1 MKMIW
6 GIFKRDMCHATR
18 NVIAVIVSMG
28 LVVVPALY
36 AWFNI
41 AASWDPY
48 GNTKALKVAVANND
62 KGYKS
67 DLIPVRVNV
76 GETIISTLHAN
87 DQLDWQFVK
96 SDKAIDGVKSGEYYA
111 AIVIPKGFSAD
122 MMTLFSPDIKHAQL
136 KYYLN
141 EKISSLKSDNRITLL
156 NTDGTVLYDSLEDAS
171 AMGNHGNRP
180 EVKEAEK
187 KGSGEMLR
195 YSETLDKQTFYYAI
209 LLEDGKILR
218 VSRSIDSVLG
228 YLQSGITLV
237 AVLVLAIIGIAF
249 FVIQN
254 QTKKLVEPINTMDLE
269 HPLRHVEYEELRPL
283 LMRVHEQNRQ
293 IAGQIQELK
302 ERHEE
307 YLAITENMKDGLV
320 VASQT
325 EVLSINKAAQEL
337 FQVQASDCI
346 RRPISRVS
354 RNKELKKALDGALA
368 GEHIETVL
376 ETHGRF
382 YQLLANPVKVTG
394 KTYGA
399 VIMVWDITEKNA
411 AEQMRREF
419 SANVSHELKTPL
431 MSISGYAELIEN
443 GMVQPAD
450 IPEFASRIHQEAN
463 RLTALVQDIIQLSK
477 LEEGT
482 SQMQEEVV
490 DLYELTEDIGAT
502 LHHAAKKKDITM
514 KIEGATQEITGVR
527 QILYEMLYNLMDNGI
542 KYNVEHGILWVR
554 MWKTTDKIY
563 WQVEDTGIGIAKE
576 EQERVYERF
585 YRVDKSHSRQT
596 GGTGLGLSIVKHGAA
611 LHHAQ
616 IRTESQPGQGTKIT
630 IGFPLDPI

>member
-1 MKMIW
+1 MRQKILKQV
-6 GIFKRDMCHATR
+6 GVLLT
-18 NVIAVIVSMG
+18 VSILLTF
-28 LVVVPALY
+28 LVVSLTMY
-36 AWFNI
+36 SKFNGYMHDSVREEAEYI
-41 AASWDPY
+41 R
-48 GNTKALKVAVANND
+48 VA
-62 KGYKS
+62 
-67 DLIPVRVNV
+67 IE
-76 GETIISTLHAN
+76 ETEG
-87 DQLDWQFVK
+87 D
-96 SDKAIDGVKSGEYYA
+96 
-111 AIVIPKGFSAD
+111 
-122 MMTLFSPDIKHAQL
+122 
-136 KYYLN
+136 YLN

-431 MSISGYAELIEN
+431 TSIINY
-443 GMVQPAD
+443 
-450 IPEFASRIHQEAN
+450 
-463 RLTALVQDIIQLSK
+463 
-477 LEEGT
+477 
-482 SQMQEEVV
+482 V
-490 DLYELTEDIGAT
+490 DLIKNENIQDEKAREYIEILENKSHRLKRLTEDLLEASKVSTGNISLNLEKINIVELVKQAT
-502 LHHAAKKKDITM
+502 GEFEDKFKKRGLNSIINSEQNEINIMADSKYMYRI
-514 KIEGATQEITGVR
+514 IEN
-527 QILYEMLYNLMDNGI
+527 LYSNI
-542 KYNVEHGILWVR
+542 SKYALENS
-554 MWKTTDKIY
+554 
-563 WQVEDTGIGIAKE
+563 
-576 EQERVYERF
+576 RVYIDIKLHKTEPVPNEQKVVIEIKNISKDKLNISAEELIQRF
-585 YRVDKSHSRQT
+585 VRGDKSRTTEGS
-596 GGTGLGLSIVKHGAA
+596 GLGISI
-611 LHHAQ
+611 AQ
-616 IRTESQPGQGTKIT
+616 NLTELQNGKFELKLDGDLFKVELMFDIIKKI
-630 IGFPLDPI
+630 

>member
-1 MKMIW
+1 MRQKILKQV
-6 GIFKRDMCHATR
+6 GVLLT
-18 NVIAVIVSMG
+18 VSILLTFLGVSLTM
-28 LVVVPALY
+28 Y
-36 AWFNI
+36 SKFNGYMHDSVREEAEYI
-41 AASWDPY
+41 R
-48 GNTKALKVAVANND
+48 VA
-62 KGYKS
+62 
-67 DLIPVRVNV
+67 IE
-76 GETIISTLHAN
+76 ETEG
-87 DQLDWQFVK
+87 D
-96 SDKAIDGVKSGEYYA
+96 
-111 AIVIPKGFSAD
+111 
-122 MMTLFSPDIKHAQL
+122 
-136 KYYLN
+136 YLN

>member
-1 MKMIW
+1 MRQKILKQV
-6 GIFKRDMCHATR
+6 GVLLT
-18 NVIAVIVSMG
+18 VSILLTF
-28 LVVVPALY
+28 LVVSLTMY
-36 AWFNI
+36 SKFNGYMHDSVREEAEYI
-41 AASWDPY
+41 R
-48 GNTKALKVAVANND
+48 VA
-62 KGYKS
+62 
-67 DLIPVRVNV
+67 IE
-76 GETIISTLHAN
+76 ETEG
-87 DQLDWQFVK
+87 D
-96 SDKAIDGVKSGEYYA
+96 
-111 AIVIPKGFSAD
+111 
-122 MMTLFSPDIKHAQL
+122 
-136 KYYLN
+136 YLN

-187 KGSGEMLR
+187 GSGEMLR
-195 YSETLDKQTFYYAI
+195 YSETLAKQTFYYAI

-443 GMVQPAD
+443 GMVQSAD

-514 KIEGATQEITGVR
+514 KIEGTTQEITGVR

>member
-1 MKMIW
+1 MRQKILKQV
-6 GIFKRDMCHATR
+6 GVLLT
-18 NVIAVIVSMG
+18 VSILLTF
-28 LVVVPALY
+28 LVVSLTMY
-36 AWFNI
+36 SKFNGYMHESVREEAEYI
-41 AASWDPY
+41 
-48 GNTKALKVAVANND
+48 KVA
-62 KGYKS
+62 
-67 DLIPVRVNV
+67 IE
-76 GETIISTLHAN
+76 ET
-87 DQLDWQFVK
+87 
-96 SDKAIDGVKSGEYYA
+96 DGA
-111 AIVIPKGFSAD
+111 
-122 MMTLFSPDIKHAQL
+122 
-136 KYYLN
+136 YLN
-141 EKISSLKSDNRITLL
+141 EKISSMKSDNRITLL
-156 NTDGTVLYDSLEDAS
+156 NADGTVLYDSLEDAS
-171 AMGNHGNRP
+171 TMGNHNDRP
-180 EVKEAEK
+180 EVREAEK
-187 KGSGEMLR
+187 DGSGEMLR
-195 YSETLDKQTFYYAI
+195 YSETLAKQTFYYAVR
-209 LLEDGKILR
+209 LEDGKILR

-228 YLQSGITLV
+228 YLQSGIALV
-237 AVLVLAIIGIAF
+237 AVLVLGIIGIAF

-254 QTKKLVEPINTMDLE
+254 QTKKLVEPINKMDLE

-283 LMRVHEQNRQ
+283 LVRVHEQNRQ
-293 IAGQIQELK
+293 IAGQIHELK

-346 RRPISRVS
+346 RKPISRVS

-382 YQLLANPVKVTG
+382 YQLLANPVKVSG

-443 GMVQPAD
+443 GMVQQAD

-482 SQMQEEVV
+482 SQMQEETV
-490 DLYELTEDIGAT
+490 DLYELTEDIGDT
-502 LHHAAKKKDITM
+502 LLHSAQKKDITM
-514 KIEGATQEITGVR
+514 KIEGITQEITGVR

-542 KYNVEHGILWVR
+542 KYNVEHGKLWVR
-554 MWKTTDKIY
+554 MWKTADKIY
-563 WQVEDTGIGIAKE
+563 WQVEDTGIGIAKD
-576 EQERVYERF
+576 EQERIYERF

-630 IGFPLDPI
+630 IEFPLDRET

>member
-1 MKMIW
+1 MNSKQGKEFI
-6 GIFKRDMCHATR
+6 
-18 NVIAVIVSMG
+18 
-28 LVVVPALY
+28 
-36 AWFNI
+36 
-41 AASWDPY
+41 
-48 GNTKALKVAVANND
+48 KALDALVAEKGIDKAIAIEAMEAGMANAYKRNTGVVNVKAKVNSETGQIRLFTFKNVVEEVEEGKEDEQISLDDAKKIVD
-62 KGYKS
+62 
-67 DLIPVRVNV
+67 DIEV
-76 GETIISTLHAN
+76 GETIDTE
-87 DQLDWQFVK
+87 VK
-96 SDKAIDGVKSGEYYA
+96 IIPEDFGRVAVLSAKQI
-111 AIVIPKGFSAD
+111 IVQK
-122 MMTLFSPDIKHAQL
+122 
-136 KYYLN
+136 
-141 EKISSLKSDNRITLL
+141 
-156 NTDGTVLYDSLEDAS
+156 
-171 AMGNHGNRP
+171 
-180 EVKEAEK
+180 VKEAEK